1 MRRTAP
7 SSRHITDIRFRGNI
21 AGALVLVAA
30 FLASALPATAQSGDA
45 QGKAAALKQAVAAN
59 QQKLH
64 QYQWTETTQLNL
76 NGSDKPPSQSS
87 CQYGPD
93 GKVIKTPMSAPPPP
107 PSGGRFKQRIVEK
120 KTGEMQDYMGQVKT
134 LLALYVPPNPNQIQQ
149 AIQAGKVSITPSPAS
164 GTTNIVFTN
173 YALPGDKMT
182 VTFNS
187 EAHKI
192 SALNVNTYLDNPK
205 DVVTLA
211 VSFASLADG
220 TNFVQQS
227 ILNATA
233 KKLIV
238 TTTSTNYQPLGQ

>member
-1 MRRTAP
+1 MHRTAP
-7 SSRHITDIRFRGNI
+7 NSRHITDIMFRGNK

-30 FLASALPATAQSGDA
+30 FLASALPATAQSSDA
-45 QGKAAALKQAVAAN
+45 QDKAAALKQAVAAN
-59 QQKLH
+59 QQKLR

-76 NGSDKPPSQSS
+76 NGEDKPPSQSS

-93 GKVIKTPMSAPPPP
+93 GKVIKTPMSPPPPP
-107 PSGGRFKQRIVEK
+107 PSGGRFKQRIVQK

-134 LLALYVPPNPNQIQQ
+134 LLALYVPPDPNQIQQ
-149 AIQAGKVSITPSPAS
+149 AIQAGKVSVNPSPGT

-205 DVVTLA
+205 EVVTLT
-211 VSFASLADG
+211 VSFSSLADG
-220 TNFVQQS
+220 TNFVQQT